1 MTVRSK
7 GDDVATWV
15 DLVRFVDHT
24 YKYELLS
31 NELLKLV
38 FNVSNLRSQV
48 VFIEHAFNDSQSEWC
63 KVSSPIGKL
72 DPSQIVY
79 AARRL
84 GGMLLGGLTMEDDV
98 VYVTT
103 SMPLLNID
111 ANEITDSIEGVVNI
125 ADKLESD
132 ILGTDEC

>member
-1 MTVRSK
+1 M
-7 GDDVATWV
+7 AAWA
-15 DLVRFVDHT
+15 DLVRFVDRT

-31 NELLKLV
+31 DELLKLV
-38 FNVSNLRSQV
+38 FNVANLRSQV

-79 AARRL
+79 AAQRL
-84 GGMLLGGLTMEDDV
+84 GGMLLGGLTMEDDM

-103 SMPLLNID
+103 AIPLLNID
-111 ANEITDSIEGVVNI
+111 ANEITDSIDGVVNI
-125 ADKLESD
+125 ADKIESD
-132 ILGTDEC
+132 ILGTDEY

>member
-1 MTVRSK
+1 M
-7 GDDVATWV
+7 AAWV
-15 DLVRFVDHT
+15 DLVRFVDRT

-31 NELLKLV
+31 DELLKLV
-38 FNVSNLRSQV
+38 FNVANLRSQV

-79 AARRL
+79 AAQRL
-84 GGMLLGGLTMEDDV
+84 GGMLLGGLTMEDDM

-103 SMPLLNID
+103 AIPLLNID
-111 ANEITDSIEGVVNI
+111 ANEITDSIDGVVNI

-132 ILGTDEC
+132 ILGTDEY

>member
-48 VFIEHAFNDSQSEWC
+48 VFIEHAFNESQSEWC

-84 GGMLLGGLTMEDDV
+84 GGMRLGGLTMEDDV

-132 ILGTDEC
+132 ILGTDEY

>member
-1 MTVRSK
+1 
-7 GDDVATWV
+7 VAAWA
-15 DLVRFVDHT
+15 DLVRFVDRT

-31 NELLKLV
+31 DELLKLV
-38 FNVSNLRSQV
+38 FNVANLRSQV

-79 AARRL
+79 AAQRL
-84 GGMLLGGLTMEDDV
+84 GDMLLGGLTMEDDM

-103 SMPLLNID
+103 AIPLLNID
-111 ANEITDSIEGVVNI
+111 ANEITDSIDGVVNI

-132 ILGTDEC
+132 ILGTDEY

>member
-1 MTVRSK
+1 M
-7 GDDVATWV
+7 AAWA
-15 DLVRFVDHT
+15 DLVRFVDRT

-31 NELLKLV
+31 DELLKLV
-38 FNVSNLRSQV
+38 FNVANLRSQV

-79 AARRL
+79 AAQRL
-84 GGMLLGGLTMEDDV
+84 GDMLLGGLTMEDDM

-103 SMPLLNID
+103 AIPLLNID
-111 ANEITDSIEGVVNI
+111 ANEITDSIDGVVNI

-132 ILGTDEC
+132 ILGTDEY